1 MTFENIL
8 KNIKSFTLKNKSINP
23 ANFPELNYYPID
35 QFKKRILIEKRRSE
49 RLDART
55 SMIIFNLGNGRNN
68 SMYSADATLKYL
80 VKIIC
85 SNIRESDGVSLYNDE
100 KILVLL
106 PDTDSTHAQLVST
119 NLVNQF
125 KNTSDNSDQKEPV
138 SYNDIDVEILS
149 FPEKQTEDKLATGS
163 ILNDSIESQGE
174 KEVQTAAMFKTCS
187 SNVYNF
193 KKNSYENLNLSIYS
207 SNGSSIAIPMI
218 DTLLFNPEL
227 FSNFSIFI
235 SKFIK
240 RVTDFVLS
248 LSLLILLSP
257 ILLITGLL
265 IKLTSSGPVLFSQ
278 TRIGYKGRHF
288 KFLKFR
294 SMYQN
299 SNDNVHKDYVEKLIQ
314 GKDEEINN
322 GSQSN
327 PQFKIKNDP
336 RITWIGRFIRK
347 TSIDELPQL
356 WNVLMGDM
364 SLVGPRPQIPYE
376 VKVYQNW
383 HYRRI
388 LEVKPG
394 VTGLWQ
400 VTGRNKTTFNEM
412 VRLDINY
419 LENWS
424 LLLDIKIL
432 FKTIRAVFNAEGQ

>member
-1 MTFENIL
+1 M
-8 KNIKSFTLKNKSINP
+8 
-23 ANFPELNYYPID
+23 
-35 QFKKRILIEKRRSE
+35 
-49 RLDART
+49 
-55 SMIIFNLGNGRNN
+55 
-68 SMYSADATLKYL
+68 
-80 VKIIC
+80 
-85 SNIRESDGVSLYNDE
+85 
-100 KILVLL
+100 LL

-125 KNTSDNSDQKEPV
+125 KNSSDNSDKKKPV
-138 SYNDIDVEILS
+138 SYNEIDVEILS
-149 FPEKQTEDKLATGS
+149 FPEKQAEEKLLADIIQNKS
-163 ILNDSIESQGE
+163 KENQVE
-174 KEVQTAAMFKTCS
+174 KEVQTRSMFKSDS

-193 KKNSYENLNLSIYS
+193 KKNSHENLNLSIYS
-207 SNGSSIAIPMI
+207 TNGSSIAIPMI
-218 DTLLFNPEL
+218 DTLLFNPEI
-227 FSNFSIFI
+227 FSNFSILV

-240 RVTDFVLS
+240 RMADFILS

-257 ILLITGLL
+257 ILLITGLV

-278 TRIGYKGRHF
+278 TRIGYKGKHF

-299 SNDNVHKDYVEKLIQ
+299 SNNNVHKDYVEKLIQ

-322 GSQSN
+322 GSQSK
-327 PQFKIKNDP
+327 PQFKIKNDS
-336 RITWIGRFIRK
+336 RITRIGRLIRK

-364 SLVGPRPQIPYE
+364 SLVGPRPPIPYE

-388 LEVKPG
+388 LEVQPG

>member
-8 KNIKSFTLKNKSINP
+8 KNIKSFKLKNKSINP
-23 ANFPELNYYPID
+23 ENFSELNYYPID

-55 SMIIFNLGNGRNN
+55 SMIILNLGNGRNN
-68 SMYSADATLKYL
+68 SMHSEDATLKHI
-80 VKIIC
+80 VKTIC
-85 SNIRESDGVSLYNDE
+85 SNVRESDGVSLYNDK

-119 NLVNQF
+119 NLINQF
-125 KNTSDNSDQKEPV
+125 KNTSDNSDKKEPV

-149 FPEKQTEDKLATGS
+149 FPEKQAEEKLLTDIIQNKS
-163 ILNDSIESQGE
+163 KENQVE
-174 KEVQTAAMFKTCS
+174 KEVQTHSMFKTGS
-187 SNVYNF
+187 SNIYNF
-193 KKNSYENLNLSIYS
+193 KKNNYENLNLSIS
-207 SNGSSIAIPMI
+207 SINGSSIAISMI

-227 FSNFSIFI
+227 LSTFSIFI

-240 RVTDFVLS
+240 RVADFIIS
-248 LSLLILLSP
+248 LSLLIFLSP
-257 ILLITGLL
+257 VLLIIALL

-278 TRIGYKGRHF
+278 TRIGYKGKHF

-299 SNDNVHKDYVEKLIQ
+299 SNDDVHKDYVEKLIQ

-322 GSQSN
+322 GSESN

-336 RITWIGRFIRK
+336 RITWLGKFIRK

-364 SLVGPRPQIPYE
+364 SLVGPRPPIPYE
-376 VKVYQNW
+376 VKVYQHW

-400 VTGRNKTTFNEM
+400 VSGRNKTTFNEM

-424 LLLDIKIL
+424 LLLDLKIL
-432 FKTIRAVFNAEGQ
+432 FKTINAVFNAEGQ